1 MCEPTDVSCFHA
13 TAGVT
18 HDNVEEHMNCRHA
31 SSGSTMGM
39 EARPAD
45 AAFVARAAPCHA
57 CPLPCMPPA
66 VHAISLYGTLDK
78 LFRGDLPYDLPPLE
92 VVRTDRKLWCLR
104 NRRLTVLKWLQ
115 ATRQDDIVWAKCVMC
130 FPHKHFRGKKT
141 SDCDGLGIRPRGDR
155 HGTPMHLGANTFSKA
170 FGPVIGSATMTCARR
185 APSSGWRTAPRRWP

>member
-1 MCEPTDVSCFHA
+1 MLLLRLRRCASPRMFSCFHV

-39 EARPAD
+39 EAR
-45 AAFVARAAPCHA
+45 
-57 CPLPCMPPA
+57 
-66 VHAISLYGTLDK
+66 ISLYGTLDK
-78 LFRGDLPYDLPPLE
+78 LCRGDLQPYDLPPLE
-92 VVRTDRKLWCLR
+92 VVRTDRKLWCLS

-155 HGTPMHLGANTFSKA
+155 HGTPMHLGANTFGKA
-170 FGPVIGSATMTCARR
+170 FGPVIGSAAMTCAKR